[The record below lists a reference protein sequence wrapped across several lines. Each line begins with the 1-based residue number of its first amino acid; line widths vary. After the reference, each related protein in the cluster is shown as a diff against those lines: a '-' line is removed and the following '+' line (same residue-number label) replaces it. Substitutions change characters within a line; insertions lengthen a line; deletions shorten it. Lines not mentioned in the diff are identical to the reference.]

1 MKPGQLRGALVL
13 GIHVRR
19 FEPIG
24 VRMTRIHRLGGRSR
38 ILAVLAG
45 AFALAALV
53 AAPDA
58 FAVHDTGVFQ
68 LDGDASSST
77 QPAPPYPQA
86 VDDWDKVC
94 HQYGTNPAI
103 CGTTSN
109 TTGSTAGLWTCDTSL
124 NATQSC
130 TINA

>member
-1 MKPGQLRGALVL
+1 MVRLLSNPGK
-13 GIHVRR
+13 RR
-19 FEPIG
+19 LF
-24 VRMTRIHRLGGRSR
+24 
-38 ILAVLAG
+38 
-45 AFALAALV
+45 AALV
-53 AAPDA
+53 AAVAVVAVYAVPDA

-86 VDDWDKVC
+86 VDDWAKVC

-130 TINA
+130 TINGTAFPGGA